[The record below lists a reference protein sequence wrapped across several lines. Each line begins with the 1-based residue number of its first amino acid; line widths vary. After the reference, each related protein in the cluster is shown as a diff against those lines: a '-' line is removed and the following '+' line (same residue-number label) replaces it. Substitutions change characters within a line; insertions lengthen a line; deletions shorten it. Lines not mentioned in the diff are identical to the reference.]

1 MKFKR
6 TLTWLLA
13 LGISSSLFL
22 QTPVSI
28 HAEAEQ
34 TAAVSE
40 ISTNAS
46 PGWPQG
52 PEISSTAA
60 VIMEDST
67 ETVLY
72 AKNMDTALFPA
83 STVKIMT
90 CLVALENSS
99 LEDEVTMTATGVS
112 GVTDGGANIAA
123 QLDEVFSM
131 EQCLYAIMVASAN
144 DIALQVAEH
153 VGGSVENFV
162 QMMNTR
168 AQELGCT
175 NTVFTNPTG
184 LPDPNQHTTAH
195 DMALIMKTA
204 MDNSTLQTMAGTTS
218 YNLAATNKSGGGRVL
233 TSTFPMRTP
242 SEPSYYDGCIGGKE
256 GYTEA
261 SGSTLVCV
269 AEKNGTRLI
278 CVILNGA
285 SEQTPSEAVSLL
297 DYGFLNFQKV
307 SLEDKDFSIL
317 SGGTIILPAGTDS
330 DSLTASETET
340 DGQIQRKY
348 LYNGTVVGSAI
359 AENIQPEDTSVADA
373 GKANLLAAQQ
383 FSSQKTQIPYFII
396 GGIGLILFIL
406 LFIKMIK
413 IIKS

>member
-22 QTPVSI
+22 QTPVSVR
-28 HAEAEQ
+28 AEAEQ

-40 ISTNAS
+40 ISTNAI

-52 PEISSTAA
+52 PDISSTAA

-90 CLVALENSS
+90 CLLALENSS

-123 QLDEVFSM
+123 QLDEVFTM

-218 YNLAATNKSGGGRVL
+218 YNLSATNKSGGGRVL
-233 TSTFPMRTP
+233 TSTCPMRTP

-261 SGSTLVCV
+261 SGSTLVCA

-297 DYGFLNFQKV
+297 DYGFQNFQKI

-317 SGGTIILPAGTDS
+317 SGGTIILPAGVSS
-330 DSLTASETET
+330 DSLTTSETET

-373 GKANLLAAQQ
+373 GKANLLAARQ
-383 FSSQKTQIPYFII
+383 FSSEKTQIPYFII